1 MCLISYKIR
10 SCFELYSKTKLKTGF
25 SNFFFINLGLK
36 YFHLWP
42 KIQDIISKN
51 LKGRD
56 VITNFNLNIYEVNNI
71 MKSKITKTM
80 DGIVTLRK
88 EGSNNDTLA
97 YPQK

>member
-1 MCLISYKIR
+1 
-10 SCFELYSKTKLKTGF
+10 
-25 SNFFFINLGLK
+25 
-36 YFHLWP
+36 
-42 KIQDIISKN
+42 
-51 LKGRD
+51 
-56 VITNFNLNIYEVNNI
+56 